1 MTGDLPQINRARSGG
16 NPGAKSPASV
26 KRQQTARADAEL
38 LRITRV
44 FEKVCERSWE
54 KLDGAARLAAADARR
69 RLVEFCD
76 KHDTEKRKK

>member
-26 KRQQTARADAEL
+26 RRQQTAREVAEL

-44 FEKVCERSWE
+44 LEKVCERSWD
-54 KLDGAARLAAADARR
+54 KLDGAARLAAADARQ
-69 RLVEFCD
+69 RLVDFCE
-76 KHDTEKRKK
+76 KHDTEKRKR

>member
-26 KRQQTARADAEL
+26 RRQQTAREVAEL

-44 FEKVCERSWE
+44 LEKVCERSWE
-54 KLDGAARLAAADARR
+54 KLDGAARLAAADARQ
-69 RLVEFCD
+69 RLVDFCD
-76 KHDTEKRKK
+76 KYDTEKRKR